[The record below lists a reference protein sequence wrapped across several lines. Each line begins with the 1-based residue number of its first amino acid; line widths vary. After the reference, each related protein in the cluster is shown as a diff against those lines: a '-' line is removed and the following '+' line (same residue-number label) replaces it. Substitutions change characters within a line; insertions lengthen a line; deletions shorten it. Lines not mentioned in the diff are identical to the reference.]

1 MEDEFGTMAT
11 LDAYFDTSGRV
22 KRSWIAIR
30 DHIDEMKDQK
40 YASEEYIRVLEKKVT
55 VLTMENQEMKNQV
68 DAKKALIQQAQS
80 ELGAGPDYF
89 CGALY

>member
-1 MEDEFGTMAT
+1 MEDEIGTMAT
-11 LDAYFDTSGRV
+11 LNAYFDTSDRV

-30 DHIDEMKDQK
+30 DHLEELKDQK
-40 YASEEYIRVLEKKVT
+40 HASEEYIRALEKKVMA
-55 VLTMENQEMKNQV
+55 LTLENHEMKNEV
-68 DAKKALIQQAQS
+68 EAKKVLIQEAQS